1 MATFPN
7 LTSKTMRGPA
17 TSFNTT
23 YQVDNYSY
31 PVDIQS
37 EQYGGNFVAF
47 YINVSTDSYLSSLPS
62 MDSRMP
68 DIANRDR
75 GGLIAQANAIGLT
88 PDGMLATAAVSTIA
102 SGGTLGNTSLKGKGT
117 GKIDPS
123 TEKEGTHSALSSLW
137 ETSKMPTDW
146 FKQAVGGAAIAKS
159 ASNATR
165 AQKRLKTAIML
176 YVPNQLS
183 IRYGTQWGEEETF
196 NFQATLGGAEALGK
210 AVNVSSFNIG
220 LNTDSVSQGTSI
232 AAAIAMRGDNKNV
245 GAMSALT
252 GLTANPKKEQVFK
265 GVDFRTFSM
274 DYQFFPRN
282 ATEAQNVLNIIKQF
296 KLHMHPEFKDSMNF
310 LYIYP
315 SEFDVYYYQNGKENL
330 NIHRHTS
337 CVLTDMTVNYT
348 PNGQFNTFPN
358 GMPTQIAIT
367 LNFREL
373 AQITKE
379 KIEDGL

>member
-1 MATFPN
+1 
-7 LTSKTMRGPA
+7 MRGPA
-17 TSFNTT
+17 TSFNTN
-23 YQVDNYSY
+23 YQVDSYSY

-47 YINVSTDSYLSSLPS
+47 YINVSTDSYLGTGPAQNY
-62 MDSRMP
+62 MQ
-68 DIANRDR
+68 DIPARDR
-75 GGLIAQANAIGLT
+75 GGLIAQANAVGLT
-88 PDGMLATAAVSTIA
+88 PGGMLATAAVSTIA
-102 SGGTLGNTSLKGKGT
+102 TEGKLGNTSQSGTTDANGNKKG
-117 GKIDPS
+117 P
-123 TEKEGTHSALSSLW
+123 LSSLW
-137 ETSKMPTDW
+137 ETSKLPENW
-146 FKQAVGGAAIAKS
+146 FKQAVGGAAIAAA

-165 AQKRLKTAIML
+165 SQKRLKTAIML

-196 NFQATLGGAEALGK
+196 NYQATLAGAQALGK
-210 AVNVSSFNIG
+210 AIEKIG
-220 LNTDSVSQGTSI
+220 QNTGQTTEAAKQGTSI

-252 GLTANPKKEQVFK
+252 GLAANPKKEQVFK

-282 ATEAQNVLNIIKQF
+282 ATEAQNVLNIIKMF
-296 KLHMHPEFKDSMNF
+296 KLHMHPEFKDASNF